1 MKKLFALI
9 FAAMMLL
16 SACSP
21 AAQQPGETIAVGDA
35 GVIDFVTSQ
44 FKHITNGGITE
55 DENLPY
61 NIDAITGATMTVEG
75 PAIVTSIPLSVREL
89 ENRSEGFFR
98 GIYTDS
104 KGTFAY
110 EGMDLYYLL
119 HNMTEGDNGIKMT
132 DTAYKVVLKSSSR
145 LDVAQFTLDEVIKA
159 HNEGNPILLACGMGT
174 TDGSVVAPFVF
185 DAANENE
192 HSLGY
197 KEELDNDD
205 GWCMILRKTVPIQN
219 IPPSPMWPMC
229 MSVRN
234 SSPVSSTPLLK
245 TRVLIPPATMTTLS
259 LSGVLLWAGR

>member
-1 MKKLFALI
+1 MKKLLALI
-9 FAAMMLL
+9 LLAALLL
-16 SACSP
+16 SACGTNP
-21 AAQQPGETIAVGDA
+21 APAGETIPVGDS
-35 GVIDFVTSQ
+35 GVIDFVTSA
-44 FKHITNGGITE
+44 FKHITNGGVTE

-145 LDVAQFTLDEVIKA
+145 LDVAQFTLENA
-159 HNEGNPILLACGMGT
+159 HTLSQIEAYVKEDRLEEILVKTEDMFELVSVRVAPPFEKLLWNGNPIYCNQLVEKIRIG
-174 TDGSVVAPFVF
+174 D
-185 DAANENE
+185 
-192 HSLGY
+192 
-197 KEELDNDD
+197 KEQVKVYAKDKFCAIYECDEAKNML
-205 GWCMILRKTVPIQN
+205 K
-219 IPPSPMWPMC
+219 
-229 MSVRN
+229 
-234 SSPVSSTPLLK
+234 PVKMFLE
-245 TRVLIPPATMTTLS
+245 
-259 LSGVLLWAGR
+259 